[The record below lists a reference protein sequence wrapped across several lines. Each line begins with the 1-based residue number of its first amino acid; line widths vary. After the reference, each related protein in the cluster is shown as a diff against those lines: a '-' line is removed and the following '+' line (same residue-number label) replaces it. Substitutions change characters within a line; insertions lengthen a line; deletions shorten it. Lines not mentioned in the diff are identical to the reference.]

1 MPEQVLRGLAVLA
14 QILEIIGAGAL
25 VLGFVIGTVR
35 YVRQILAAGASLA
48 FGSYRQS
55 LGRVV
60 VIGLEILVAA
70 TIVKTIT
77 VDPSPKALGML
88 AIMIGIRTMLSWS
101 MALEM
106 TGRWPWQ
113 QAPASESQKTS

>member
-1 MPEQVLRGLAVLA
+1 MPEQVLRGLEVLA

-25 VLGFVIGTVR
+25 VSGFVIGTAR
-35 YVRQILAAGASLA
+35 YVKQILAAGASSA

-77 VDPSPKALGML
+77 VDPTPKALGML

-101 MALEM
+101 MVLEM

-113 QAPASESQKTS
+113 QAAADPPE

>member
-1 MPEQVLRGLAVLA
+1 MPEQVIQGLNFLA

-35 YVRQILAAGASLA
+35 YFRQIRQLGASTA
-48 FGSYRQS
+48 FGQYRQS

-60 VIGLEILVAA
+60 LMGLEILVAA

-77 VDPSPKALGML
+77 VDPTPKALGML
-88 AIMIGIRTMLSWS
+88 AIMIGIRTMLSWA
-101 MALEM
+101 MVLEM

-113 QAPASESQKTS
+113 QAAADPPE